1 MGRIDALGNWESIEN
16 KWLKLYR
23 NKDVIDGLSA
33 RHCINYKDEWL
44 CEAYMQ
50 TDYTKLTQDDFQ
62 QTVNDYLAYL
72 VKSGEVYED

>member
-23 NKDVIDGLSA
+23 NKYVIDGLSA
-33 RHCINYKDEWL
+33 RHCIGYKDEWL